1 MPRVKSSETVPASA
15 AASTPATPKAAR
27 APKTPKVAAAVV
39 EPAVAAASAA
49 ISMSASA
56 SVPVAVKKEKK
67 EKEKKEKKEK
77 VAAAA
82 PAPAAAAPAAGDEAL
97 AAEGQAQESPS
108 EFTEFMSKLQQ
119 LTNLVSSL
127 KSEFRTLE
135 KKANK
140 DLKTVAKANAKRKRK
155 NVNRAPSGFV
165 KPTLISAELASFLGK
180 TAGTEMARTEVTRE
194 INAYI
199 REHQLQ
205 DKSNGRIINADT
217 KLSSLLKIPAGEELT
232 YFNLQRYMSPHFT
245 KVSAQATA

>member
-1 MPRVKSSETVPASA
+1 MPRVKKSEIVTETATTTSTVA
-15 AASTPATPKAAR
+15 
-27 APKTPKVAAAVV
+27 TPKVAKAPKAAAV
-39 EPAVAAASAA
+39 ETTPASTDTQEVKPKKASKKAASTEATQEASTQEAA
-49 ISMSASA
+49 TQ
-56 SVPVAVKKEKK
+56 E
-67 EKEKKEKKEK
+67 
-77 VAAAA
+77 AA
-82 PAPAAAAPAAGDEAL
+82 PV
-97 AAEGQAQESPS
+97 SS
-108 EFTEFMSKLQQ
+108 EFADFMTKLQQ
-119 LTNLVSSL
+119 LGNLVNSL

-140 DLKTVAKANAKRKRK
+140 DLKSITKANAKRKRK

-217 KLSSLLKIPAGEELT
+217 KLSSLLKIPTGEELT

-245 KVSAQATA
+245 KTVVASA